1 MPNRRNYSRS
11 CRDRIICSRYAPGF
25 PHGGY
30 RFFPNSLGN
39 NLILPITS
47 LRSIFS
53 RTVQEG
59 SAEINRFI
67 FPLFHFHH
75 RYGSALFYRL
85 AVVDDRRGIKKQRIV
100 RFRKV
105 DQPSESGRRDIS
117 DIDKRN
123 FGIACCKKRC
133 YTAAERIS
141 ENNKPAFLRGIRIG
155 NSDDRARAAEEHFIR
170 ISACGSAE
178 IINGNVRRRFGVI
191 HFKVPYHGVIEIE
204 KPLRCVREGRL
215 TVIDAV
221 KRNTRV
227 ILRPTPRFNAVVDL
241 PVPPF

>member
-1 MPNRRNYSRS
+1 MDVCRTDNYTLL
-11 CRDRIICSRYAPGF
+11 
-25 PHGGY
+25 Y
-30 RFFPNSLGN
+30 RF
-39 NLILPITS
+39 
-47 LRSIFS
+47 
-53 RTVQEG
+53 
-59 SAEINRFI
+59 
-67 FPLFHFHH
+67 
-75 RYGSALFYRL
+75 
-85 AVVDDRRGIKKQRIV
+85 AVVDDRRGIKEQRVV
-100 RFRKV
+100 RFREV
-105 DQPSESGRRDIS
+105 NQSSECGRRDIA

-123 FGIACCKKRC
+123 FGIAGCKKRC
-133 YTAAERIS
+133 YTAAERIP
-141 ENNKPAFLRGIRIG
+141 ENDEPAFLRGIRIG
-155 NSDDRARAAEEHFIR
+155 DPDDRACAAEEHFIR
-170 ISACGSAE
+170 ISARGSAE